1 MHMDERRIE
10 RFWEVDMLRGIA
22 IVLMLIYHSAF
33 DLDYFGVVRIDAS
46 SGSPLALA
54 RLTVSL
60 FLALVGL
67 SLSLSHSRALLLGQE
82 RLFAARIIRRG
93 LRILGLAFGISA
105 ITYLLIGRGFIIFG
119 ALHLIGLS
127 LLLAY
132 PFLEMHKKNFIF
144 GSLSI
149 ALGLYLQDFSVDYPW
164 LLWLGLA
171 PADFY
176 SLDYVPVFPW
186 FGVVL
191 IGMGLG
197 DLLYPGRRRRLSLLD
212 QMTISECSWITLL
225 CYLGRNSLAIYLI
238 HQPLIIML
246 LVLAGVTLSGFSR
259 P

>member
-1 MHMDERRIE
+1 MDERRIE

-22 IVLMLIYHSAF
+22 IVLMLIYHLAF
-33 DLDYFGVVRIDAS
+33 DLDYFGVAEIDAS
-46 SGSPLALA
+46 SGFPLALA

-67 SLSLSHSRALLLGQE
+67 SLSLSHSRVLRLGQE
-82 RLFAARIIRRG
+82 SLFAARVMKRG
-93 LRILGLAFGISA
+93 LWILGLAFGISA

-132 PFLEMHKKNFIF
+132 PFLGMEKKNFIF

-164 LLWLGLA
+164 LIWLGIA

-176 SLDYVPVFPW
+176 SIDYVPVFPW

-197 DLLYPGRRRRLSLLD
+197 DLLYPGHRRRLSLFDRLV
-212 QMTISECSWITLL
+212 ISESPWIKLL

-238 HQPLIIML
+238 HQPLIIMML
-246 LVLAGVTLSGFSR
+246 ILGGVPIPGR
-259 P
+259 

>member
-1 MHMDERRIE
+1 MDERLIK

-22 IVLMLIYHSAF
+22 IVLMILYHLAF

-46 SGSPLALA
+46 YGFPLALA

-60 FLALVGL
+60 FLLLVGL
-67 SLSLSHSRALLLGQE
+67 SLSLSRSRALLLGQE
-82 RLFAARIIRRG
+82 KNFVARVMKRS
-93 LRILGLAFGISA
+93 LRILAMAFGISA
-105 ITYLLIGRGFIIFG
+105 VTYLLIGRGFIIFG

-132 PFLEMHKKNFIF
+132 PFLGMEKKNFIF

-149 ALGLYLQDFSVDYPW
+149 ALGLYLEGLSIDNPW

-171 PADFY
+171 PVGFY

-197 DLLYPGRRRRLSLLD
+197 DLLYPGYRRRQSFLD
-212 QMTISECSWITLL
+212 QLTISECSWISLL
-225 CYLGRNSLAIYLI
+225 CYLGRNSLAIYLV
-238 HQPLIIML
+238 HQPLIISL
-246 LVLAGVTLSGFSR
+246 LILAGVPLHVFLNQ
-259 P
+259 